1 MDVAGS
7 HVKSPGSGAVDW
19 NTRDGIT
26 AEERREA
33 IEFADLNQ
41 TIYQRFQ
48 EVVARDEH
56 AVAIRNGG
64 QNYTYGELDRRA
76 QRVAASLA
84 LPADAE
90 QPVVAVMLGSDAVAE
105 IAALVGVI
113 AAGAVALP
121 LDAREPARHLGR
133 IIDNSRPSIVLA
145 GRALLSL
152 AAEVAPGVTA
162 REIPGDGAS
171 EAFAA
176 APVSSDAPAYIC
188 YTSGSTG
195 EPKGIVATHRKTVA
209 QSRASAEALSHGPG
223 DRHTLL
229 HSLSAGAGRAT
240 LWRAL
245 LSGGSLLPRRVG
257 DEGVSGLRDWLDSEG
272 ATVLFCS
279 PTLYRTFIAALNPA
293 DQLRTVR
300 VLRLVGE
307 RVLPEDFASFKRH
320 FAIGARFVNAYSL
333 TEVGNVTS
341 SVLTHESIV
350 PDDILPVGYP
360 RAGRRVLIV
369 DEAGE
374 PVPAGVVGEIA
385 VENPYATGADLSRS
399 SEPPVFRTGDLGRMD
414 SDGLLFH
421 LGRRDFQVKVRGFRV
436 EIEGVE
442 ATLVRAPGVTQSA
455 VVVRRNSQGEPMLV
469 AYAAGDHRL
478 VDAERLRAFAVSHLS
493 EGSVPS
499 RFVVLDALPLTAS
512 GKVDRRA
519 INALEDATPAHAA
532 PASWADRSA
541 VEQAIAGIWREL
553 LGHDRFGADQ
563 AFLAAGGDSL
573 LAMRVL
579 TRVRQQL
586 GVEVSV
592 PGFLR
597 APTVAALAQT
607 VERQRANQ
615 QHASDEALAR
625 LLDEIEPG
633 Q

>member
-1 MDVAGS
+1 MD
-7 HVKSPGSGAVDW
+7 
-19 NTRDGIT
+19 
-26 AEERREA
+26 
-33 IEFADLNQ
+33 L

-48 EVVARDEH
+48 EVVARDVS
-56 AVAIRNGG
+56 AVAIRHGG
-64 QNYTYGELDRRA
+64 QNCTYGELDRRA
-76 QRVAASLA
+76 QRVAASLG
-84 LPADAE
+84 LPPDAE
-90 QPVVAVMLGSDAVAE
+90 RPVVAVLLGGDAVAE
-105 IAALVGVI
+105 ISAIVGVI

-121 LDAREPARHLGR
+121 LDAREPVRHLSR
-133 IIDNSRPSIVLA
+133 IIDQSRPSAVLA
-145 GRALLSL
+145 GRALLPL
-152 AAEVAPGVTA
+152 AADVAPGVLA
-162 REIPGDGAS
+162 HEIPGDGAPGS
-171 EAFAA
+171 FAP
-176 APVSSDAPAYIC
+176 APIALDAPAYIC

-195 EPKGIVATHRKTVA
+195 EPKGIAATHRRTVA
-209 QSRASAEALSHGPG
+209 QSRAIANALGQEPA

-229 HSLSAGAGRAT
+229 HSLSGGAGRAT

-279 PTLYRTFIAALNPA
+279 PTLYRTFIAELAPS

-320 FAIGARFVNAYSL
+320 FARGARFVNAYSL
-333 TEVGNVTS
+333 TEVGNVTL
-341 SVLTHESIV
+341 SVLTHDSVV

-360 RAGRRVLIV
+360 RPGRRVGIV

-374 PVPAGVVGEIA
+374 PVPPGVIGEIV
-385 VENPYATGADLSRS
+385 VENPYAMGADGSGS
-399 SEPPVFRTGDLGRMD
+399 SGPPVFKTGDLGRMD
-414 SDGLLFH
+414 PDGLLFH

-442 ATLVRAPGVTQSA
+442 ATLVRAPGITQSA

-469 AYAAGDHRL
+469 AYAAGDRDL
-478 VDAERLRAFAVSHLS
+478 IDVERLRAFASSHLA

-499 RFVVLDALPLTAS
+499 RFVLLDSLPLTAN

-519 INALEDATPAHAA
+519 INALEDAA
-532 PASWADRSA
+532 PVRASTASWSSRSDI
-541 VEQAIAGIWREL
+541 EQAIAGIWQEL
-553 LGHDRFGADQ
+553 LGHDRFGADET
-563 AFLAAGGDSL
+563 FLEAGGDSL

-586 GVEVSV
+586 GVEVAL
-592 PGFLR
+592 PDFLR
-597 APTVAALAQT
+597 APTVAALAKT
-607 VERQRANQ
+607 VARQRADHQ
-615 QHASDEALAR
+615 RGSDAELAR
-625 LLDEIEPG
+625 LLDEVERG